1 MSHDE
6 PDAMQGVTVPV
17 SVRDGIEKQLRDAEV
32 AQHATGSEW
41 LNNIEPEAKAY
52 YEHTQDAEQTFL
64 FSIAVTLMRMA
75 SAPAV
80 AENRDTEWVNER
92 SKWVTEG
99 EPFDLKERVRGAP
112 DSSVVAHVRSKVSG
126 RVHAARKKGKDRIDQ
141 IGKRVGDAVGKSK
154 YIASV
159 RDKLKA
165 KSAARDSKA
174 KKK

>member
-1 MSHDE
+1 MSNDE

-17 SVRDGIEKQLRDAEV
+17 SVRDGIEKQLRDTEV
-32 AQHATGSEW
+32 AQHTAGSEW

-80 AENRDTEWVNER
+80 AEAR
-92 SKWVTEG
+92 SGAVG
-99 EPFDLKERVRGAP
+99 EESNPSNTSDETIRNHVRAKVSSRVR
-112 DSSVVAHVRSKVSG
+112 
-126 RVHAARKKGKDRIDQ
+126 AARKKGKDRIDQ
-141 IGKRVGDAVGKSK
+141 IGERVGKSSFVTS
-154 YIASV
+154 I
-159 RDKLKA
+159 RDKVRA